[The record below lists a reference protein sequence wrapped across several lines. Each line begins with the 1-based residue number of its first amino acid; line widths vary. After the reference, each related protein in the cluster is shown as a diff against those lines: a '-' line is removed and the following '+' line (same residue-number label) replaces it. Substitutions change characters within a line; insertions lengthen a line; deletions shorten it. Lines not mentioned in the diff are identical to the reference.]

1 MKLFEMSCSEL
12 VELRS
17 RTSVELD
24 NLRGKISELNVAAER
39 RLVEMKD
46 LKAEE
51 EVREEEL
58 RSRAREVRE
67 KTTALEAAQRLVLE
81 LREEGTGL
89 KERLVAVE
97 REQDRL
103 DKEKTEAETVITEE
117 KRISSSTAIEVQ
129 RIKKREEV
137 LIEQVRQQETEDR
150 KLREE
155 LVTGELAIAALKE
168 EIIEYERRLGEKETE
183 MARLRLEVQERLKA
197 KEDSDTTLKKT
208 RKERNELSN
217 QITSITLKKDA
228 LEDEAVH
235 LRIEVQELREQIEV
249 VQLQLVAAV
258 QGREQMG
265 ERLNAREREV
275 KDMKGRLETAELE
288 VEREVERN
296 EDWRVQ
302 LEAEESR
309 GKELRDEIK
318 RRNEEIDDLNRQV
331 IAMKT
336 KVFEMN
342 RKASEQQEEQEL
354 NLTKELKK
362 MGKKVKQAKDE
373 NSQQVREHEEEVR
386 EMQERL
392 ETRRQDELAKLS
404 TSFNQERERLEEEVD
419 FLTQQ
424 VETLRNRS
432 NESILIAENS
442 RSTAERLAKS
452 EEGLSSTRIIELTS
466 TVDSLRKEL
475 ITERRE
481 GSERLAKEHQEHQEL
496 QIELRKAKNR
506 LEEETSRWKEERDML
521 NLEVEKVKEERR
533 RHGEEV
539 STMRGNFRN
548 AEEALEISKRKL
560 AKTEKE
566 KEDLN
571 ETIENHKV
579 KIHSLEERITE
590 RNQKLQ
596 NTINDKH
603 REVDTL
609 EKKVEVL
616 EKSEKTLINEIEE
629 VKMTQVKN
637 TFDETDSVFS
647 ENRKLQNKITE
658 ISLELEILRRR
669 DEVDNKGFEDIKIA
683 ELKRRLDDEER
694 RCVKLEEELAEERRE
709 SELDMEAKESQ
720 VVALQESLIELR
732 ERERR

>member
-1 MKLFEMSCSEL
+1 M
-12 VELRS
+12 
-17 RTSVELD
+17 
-24 NLRGKISELNVAAER
+24 
-39 RLVEMKD
+39 
-46 LKAEE
+46 
-51 EVREEEL
+51 
-58 RSRAREVRE
+58 
-67 KTTALEAAQRLVLE
+67 
-81 LREEGTGL
+81 
-89 KERLVAVE
+89 
-97 REQDRL
+97 
-103 DKEKTEAETVITEE
+103 
-117 KRISSSTAIEVQ
+117 
-129 RIKKREEV
+129 
-137 LIEQVRQQETEDR
+137 
-150 KLREE
+150 
-155 LVTGELAIAALKE
+155 
-168 EIIEYERRLGEKETE
+168 
-183 MARLRLEVQERLKA
+183 
-197 KEDSDTTLKKT
+197 
-208 RKERNELSN
+208 
-217 QITSITLKKDA
+217 
-228 LEDEAVH
+228 
-235 LRIEVQELREQIEV
+235 
-249 VQLQLVAAV
+249 
-258 QGREQMG
+258 
-265 ERLNAREREV
+265 
-275 KDMKGRLETAELE
+275 
-288 VEREVERN
+288 
-296 EDWRVQ
+296 
-302 LEAEESR
+302 
-309 GKELRDEIK
+309 
-318 RRNEEIDDLNRQV
+318 
-331 IAMKT
+331 
-336 KVFEMN
+336 
-342 RKASEQQEEQEL
+342 
-354 NLTKELKK
+354 
-362 MGKKVKQAKDE
+362 
-373 NSQQVREHEEEVR
+373 
-386 EMQERL
+386 
-392 ETRRQDELAKLS
+392 
-404 TSFNQERERLEEEVD
+404 
-419 FLTQQ
+419 
-424 VETLRNRS
+424 
-432 NESILIAENS
+432 
-442 RSTAERLAKS
+442 
-452 EEGLSSTRIIELTS
+452 
-466 TVDSLRKEL
+466 
-475 ITERRE
+475 
-481 GSERLAKEHQEHQEL
+481 AKEHQEHQEL

-560 AKTEKE
+560 AKMEKE